1 MTEICGDNCCGC
13 GDDGN
18 DEDEDKEE
26 EEVGGRMISLIV
38 VGSLGLLCGPGFPAT
53 GPRSI
58 KIYWMLIILRNNGSD
73 S

>member
-1 MTEICGDNCCGC
+1 MTEIFGDDCCGC
-13 GDDGN
+13 GEGGN
-18 DEDEDKEE
+18 DEDEDEE
-26 EEVGGRMISLIV
+26 EEDGGRMISLIV

-58 KIYWMLIILRNNGSD
+58 KIYWMLNILRNNGSD